1 MDFRQ
6 DYKDWIAE
14 LRKKWIG
21 MMVTYEGKQYKVVD
35 VDYNGCLLINKKAQ
49 FTDTTA
55 VAQWMV
61 K

>member
-21 MMVTYEGKQYKVVD
+21 MTVTYEGKQYKVVD